1 MINYLIMRPLTSAK
15 LKEET
20 KKVDN
25 SERLREQLRK
35 RFADI
40 INNPQSK
47 EVSAHIEKYIF

>member
-1 MINYLIMRPLTSAK
+1 MRPLSPVK
-15 LKEET
+15 PKEET

-40 INNPQSK
+40 IKNPQSK